1 MAHARGDCR
10 RDCAHRVAYAAVRG
24 GSASAAHKAGF
35 SACLVTD
42 IGGLNDKSFNH
53 LAYVGLQHAQRAGI
67 KGRVIQSKSGSDY
80 IPNLKACVQS
90 GAGITIG
97 VGFLMTARWTRSP
110 RRSRTTSSPSSTT
123 TLPVMKH
130 KPKNVEGLLFSEQ
143 QAGYLVGYAAGM
155 WAKSHNGKAVGSV
168 GGFKIP
174 PVDRY
179 IAGFQYGAKKADP
192 GIKTLNGYSNDFVKQ
207 AKCKETAL
215 NQIAQGSVVEF
226 QVAGQCGLGVLDASH
241 EKGIFGIGVDADQG
255 YLGSWVM
262 TSALKRVDVSV
273 YNAIQS
279 ANHGKLKGGGNKQ
292 FTASIGGVGYGKWSS
307 KVPASI
313 KNAVAAQFSAAQGRQ
328 DQGYSDVRQV
338 DASGLELV
346 TEGRAERPAPR
357 VQPLGFSAM
366 RQGAMRSAPCSPACS
381 LRVGAAAASTPRPR
395 PPGPLRRRAGFAS
408 AWSGRCASTCRGSC
422 RDKSG
427 CRGSPTT
434 RSSWSTRGTRVRRS
448 SQQRHARIPRFTS
461 RSSEQA

>member
-1 MAHARGDCR
+1 VRKRWLTLAALAVVTVLIASLG
-10 RDCAHRVAYAAVRG
+10 AAVRG
-24 GSASAAHKAGF
+24 TSASAAHKAAF
-35 SACLVTD
+35 TACLVTD

-97 VGFLMTARWTRSP
+97 VGFLMDSAMDTIASAFPNNKFAIVDDDVTF
-110 RRSRTTSSPSSTT
+110 
-123 TLPVMKH
+123 MKH

-155 WAKSHNGKAVGSV
+155 WAKTHNGKAVGSV
-168 GGFKIP
+168 GGLKIP

-179 IAGFQYGAKKADP
+179 IAGFQFGAKKADP
-192 GIKTLNGYSNDFVKQ
+192 GIKTLNDYSNDFQKQ
-207 AKCKETAL
+207 AKCKEKAL

-262 TSALKRVDVSV
+262 TSALKRVDVAV
-273 YNAIQS
+273 YNAIQA
-279 ANHGKLKGGGNKQ
+279 ANHGKLQVGKNKQ
-292 FTASIGGVGYGKWSS
+292 FSAAIGGVGYGKWSA

-313 KNAVAAQFSAAQGRQ
+313 KNAVANQFKLLKAGKIK
-328 DQGYSDVRQV
+328 GI
-338 DASGLELV
+338 
-346 TEGRAERPAPR
+346 PAT
-357 VQPLGFSAM
+357 V
-366 RQGAMRSAPCSPACS
+366 
-381 LRVGAAAASTPRPR
+381 
-395 PPGPLRRRAGFAS
+395 
-408 AWSGRCASTCRGSC
+408 
-422 RDKSG
+422 K
-427 CRGSPTT
+427 
-434 RSSWSTRGTRVRRS
+434 
-448 SQQRHARIPRFTS
+448 
-461 RSSEQA
+461 